1 MNGMKSKNKTAA
13 DRYFPLIPDQNML
26 MLKNRY
32 LFLLSLSL
40 LLAFSTT
47 LAQPAPKKGIRT
59 LVIDPGHGGMDPG
72 ARGQVSTEAAIALQ
86 VSMKFGDT
94 LAKAYPDMKI
104 IYTRTTDIVPGNSSS
119 VDAGLKYRAN
129 LANQSGGDL
138 FIAIHLNSAGRKAG
152 GWYERK
158 VVDKIPRTKTVKKGK
173 KSYKKTYYEYVYE
186 NVYVENKAKGTET
199 YVWAMN
205 KNDTKISSVIKNDE
219 YSGEIDSTSTLAMP
233 DPADPVEKARM
244 LIYAQNYFR
253 KSLDLASYMQ
263 EEFKDAGRVDRGV
276 KQRNDKG
283 IWVLQATG
291 MPSILVE
298 IGFISNTE
306 EEQYMASEA
315 GQREIVNNLFA
326 AFKKYKEKIEK
337 KNEEKD
343 KDDKEK
349 KGF

>member
-1 MNGMKSKNKTAA
+1 
-13 DRYFPLIPDQNML
+13 
-26 MLKNRY
+26 MLKNRSILL
-32 LFLLSLSL
+32 LFLSL
-40 LLAFSTT
+40 LFACTTT

-72 ARGQVSTEAAIALQ
+72 ARGQITTEAAIALQ

-94 LAKAYPDMKI
+94 LAKVYPDMKI

-186 NVYVENKAKGTET
+186 NVYVENKARGTET

-205 KNDTKISSVIKNDE
+205 KNDSKISSVIKNDE

-253 KSLDLASYMQ
+253 KSLDLASYVQ

-315 GQREIVNNLFA
+315 GQREIVNNIFT